1 MRGVLTGRRGG
12 DYALACNQE
21 TSVCNALTTIE
32 HRSRGGRTMRS
43 MTLAA
48 ILGSFL
54 AATALTSVR
63 AGDMTFD
70 RALHVDKEPQNWLLH
85 HGNYAGHRFSPLTT
99 I

>member
-1 MRGVLTGRRGG
+1 MR
-12 DYALACNQE
+12 
-21 TSVCNALTTIE
+21 NAPAAIE

-70 RALHVDKEPQNWLLH
+70 RALNADKEPQNWLLH
-85 HGNYAGHRFSPLTT
+85 HGNYAGHRFSGLKD
-99 I
+99 INSDNVKGMKLVFSVALGGFESG